1 MSYLIIKNVE
11 IKGVSACVPS
21 KTEENKD
28 YPFFAENELDRMI
41 PTIGV
46 ERRHVCEPGVT
57 PSDMCYQAAEKLIE
71 SLNWEKD
78 SIDLLIFNS
87 PKRDYISPDTACILQ
102 DRLGLSN
109 SVMAFDTNLGCTG
122 WVYGISTIASILS
135 VGTMRRALLL
145 CGDIPSKNSS
155 YYDKTEYPLFSDC
168 GTATALEFN
177 EGAADIVCELGTD
190 GAGYEAIIQRDGGA
204 RHPFSVESLVMHEY
218 GPGIKRTNLNS
229 EMDGMSVFA
238 FAMKRAPK
246 SLKNLM
252 DYMQAEVNDI
262 DDFFFHQANLYMNKK
277 IAKKAGINFESLPFS
292 IYDYGNTSNA
302 SIPLTM
308 VVTRRE
314 ELSSAKRKNVGCGFG
329 VGLSW
334 ASVYFE
340 TDHLVI
346 PEIVYC

>member
-1 MSYLIIKNVE
+1 MSYLRIKNVE
-11 IKGVSACVPS
+11 IKGISTCVPS
-21 KTEENKD
+21 NIEENKD

-41 PTIGV
+41 PTTGV
-46 ERRHVCEPGVT
+46 ERRHVCESGVT
-57 PSDMCYQAAEKLIE
+57 PSDMCYKAAEELLE
-71 SLNWEKD
+71 SLKWGKD

-155 YYDKTEYPLFSDC
+155 FYDKTEYPLFSDC
-168 GTATALEFN
+168 GTATALEFK
-177 EGAADIVCELGTD
+177 EGTADIVCELGTD

-204 RHPFSVESLVMHEY
+204 RHPFTAESLVMHEY
-218 GPGIKRTNLNS
+218 GPGIKRTNMNS
-229 EMDGMSVFA
+229 EMDGMNVFA
-238 FAMKRAPK
+238 FAMKRVPI
-246 SLKNLM
+246 SLQNLLK
-252 DYMQAEVNDI
+252 YIHLEVDDI

-277 IAKKAGINFESLPFS
+277 IAKKAGINIDKLPFS

-302 SIPLTM
+302 SIPHTM
-308 VVTRRE
+308 IVARRE
-314 ELSSAKRKNVGCGFG
+314 ELSSTKRKNIGCGFG

-334 ASVYFE
+334 ASVFFE
-340 TDHLVI
+340 TNNLVI
-346 PEIVYC
+346 PEIIYC

>member
-1 MSYLIIKNVE
+1 MAFLKIENVA
-11 IKGVSACVPS
+11 IRGISACIPS
-21 KTEENKD
+21 NVEENKD

-46 ERRHVCEPGVT
+46 ERRHVCEQGIT
-57 PSDMCYQAAEKLIE
+57 PSDMCFKAAEKLLE
-71 SLNWEKD
+71 ELQWDKD

-135 VGTMRRALLL
+135 VGSMRRALLL

-168 GTATALEFN
+168 GTATALEYC
-177 EGAADIVCELGTD
+177 EAAANIVCELGTD
-190 GAGYEAIIQRDGGA
+190 GSGFEAIIQRDGGA
-204 RHPFSVESLVMHEY
+204 RNPFSAESLVMHDY

-229 EMDGMSVFA
+229 EMDGMSVFS

-246 SLKNLM
+246 SLKDLM
-252 DYMQAEVNDI
+252 DYIEKDIDEI

-277 IAKKAGINFESLPFS
+277 IAKKAGIDFERLPFS

-314 ELSSAKRKNVGCGFG
+314 QLTKEDRVNVGCAFG

-340 TDHLVI
+340 TSKLIV
-346 PEIVYC
+346 PEIILI

>member
-1 MSYLIIKNVE
+1 MAFLRIKNVE
-11 IKGVSACVPS
+11 IKGIAACVPS
-21 KTEENKD
+21 NIEENKD

-57 PSDMCYQAAEKLIE
+57 PSDMCYKAAEELLK
-71 SLNWEKD
+71 SLNWEKN

-109 SVMAFDTNLGCTG
+109 NVMAFDTNLGCTG

-155 YYDKTEYPLFSDC
+155 FYDKTEYPLFSDC
-168 GTATALEFN
+168 GTATAVEFI
-177 EGAADIVCELGTD
+177 EGTANIVCELGTD

-204 RHPFSVESLVMHEY
+204 RHPFTAESLVMHEY
-218 GPGIKRTNLNS
+218 GPGIKRTNMNS
-229 EMDGMSVFA
+229 EMDGMNVFA
-238 FAMKRAPK
+238 FAMKRVPI
-246 SLKNLM
+246 SLQNLLN
-252 DYMQAEVNDI
+252 YIHLEVDDI

-277 IAKKAGINFESLPFS
+277 IAKKAGISIDKVPFS

-308 VVTRRE
+308 VVARRE
-314 ELSSAKRKNVGCGFG
+314 ELSNTKRKNIGCGFG

-340 TDHLVI
+340 TNNLVI
-346 PEIVYC
+346 PEIIYC

>member
-1 MSYLIIKNVE
+1 MSFLKIKNVE
-11 IKGVSACVPS
+11 IKGVSACIPS
-21 KTEENKD
+21 NIEENKD
-28 YPFFAENELDRMI
+28 YPFFAENELARMI

-46 ERRHVCEPGVT
+46 ERRHVSDPGVT
-57 PSDMCYQAAEKLIE
+57 PSDMCFLAAERLIDE
-71 SLNWEKD
+71 LGWERD

-87 PKRDYISPDTACILQ
+87 PKRDYIAPDTACILQ

-122 WVYGISTIASILS
+122 WTYGISTIASILS
-135 VGTMRRALLL
+135 VGTMKRALLL

-168 GTATALEFN
+168 GTATALEFKV
-177 EGAADIVCELGTD
+177 GAADIVCELGTD
-190 GAGYEAIIQRDGGA
+190 GSGYEAIIQRDGGA
-204 RHPFSVESLVMHEY
+204 RHPFSTESLVMHEY
-218 GPGIKRTNLNS
+218 GPGIKRTKMNS
-229 EMDGMSVFA
+229 EMDGMNVFA

-246 SLKNLM
+246 SIRDLM
-252 DYMQAEVNDI
+252 KYIGMEVNDI
-262 DDFFFHQANLYMNKK
+262 NDYFFHQANLYMNKK
-277 IAKKAGINFESLPFS
+277 IAKKSGIDLEKVPFS
-292 IYDYGNTSNA
+292 IYNYGNTSNA

-308 VVTRRE
+308 VSERRDI
-314 ELSSAKRKNVGCGFG
+314 LKANFRRNVGCAFG

-340 TDHLVI
+340 TDKMVV